1 MGSWSESCGFSG
13 LEIGEGEEAYVMV
26 LKGPTFSY
34 DHSPFDLFVPVSPL
48 IKGTYNDYGY
58 LTIEDDDAV
67 LATFNKQ
74 TGLNLQQGDDFDR
87 DHIEGMTS
95 KKLGDNFF
103 RYWIHGSIFDRLGE
117 LCPEFPYVYQEGG
130 SVKIKNINE
139 AVDEIIG
146 RQLRE
151 IKVISEDIA
160 NAKKDSEG
168 DANSRAMNIALLLMR
183 SRLSS
188 SSDRL
193 MEVYNTMLQDS
204 IVAGEDHAGI
214 LTAKRRLSLLQMAA
228 YELRKKIVPSE
239 GSGPQHNGEVASTMF
254 SNIILETQEARRKE
268 RYDYDDEEE
277 VG

>member
-48 IKGTYNDYGY
+48 IKGTYGDYGD
-58 LTIEDDDAV
+58 LTIEDDDAI
-67 LATFNKQ
+67 LAVFNKQ
-74 TGLNLQQGDDFDR
+74 TGLDLKQGDDFDR
-87 DHIEGMTS
+87 DHIENMTS

-103 RYWIHGSIFDRLGE
+103 RFWIHGSIFDRLGE
-117 LCPEFPYVYQEGG
+117 LRQEFPYVYQEGG
-130 SVKIKNINE
+130 SVKVKDINE
-139 AVDEIIG
+139 AIDQMEG

-151 IKVISEDIA
+151 IKSLAEDLA

-168 DANSRAMNIALLLMR
+168 DANSQAMTIAMLLM
-183 SRLSS
+183 SARLERH
-188 SSDRL
+188 SDHL
-193 MEVYNTMLQDS
+193 MEGYNSMIQDA
-204 IVAGEDHAGI
+204 IVAGEDYTGI
-214 LTAKRRLSLLQMAA
+214 LAAKRRLSLLRMAA

-239 GSGPQHNGEVASTMF
+239 GIGPQHSGEVASTMF
-254 SNIILETQEARRKE
+254 SKIVLETQEQRRG
-268 RYDYDDEEE
+268 RYDYDDDEEE